1 MRVKYAADAF
11 VTFQLRHD
19 GTIDRMLMTPVL
31 PSTDF
36 SFNYQ
41 DLEFRAVRR

>member
-1 MRVKYAADAF
+1 VPDAF
-11 VTFQLRHD
+11 VTFALDAR
-19 GTIDRMLMTPVL
+19 GAVDRMTMVPVL

-41 DLEFRAVRR
+41 DLELRPVR